1 MSDSFCCSPHAT
13 HGLQVVPNLS
23 NMLKFSKLPQWRQG
37 FHPSA
42 STTQGT
48 KSSRGVPALGAA
60 CICAA
65 RMMHP
70 SWVPA
75 RRQVALC
82 TQGLWGWDFGTSG
95 SPGCATSGNPRV
107 CHPKWD
113 SASLRFDSFSVTFQG
128 EVWGGVIFPS
138 SAFVIT
144 SVRLLGLCRLK
155 CLQFGKATFFQEEK
169 LGK

>member
-1 MSDSFCCSPHAT
+1 M
-13 HGLQVVPNLS
+13 G
-23 NMLKFSKLPQWRQG
+23 SKLCQISLTCSN
-37 FHPSA
+37 SA
-42 STTQGT
+42 SCPSGGRDFIPQPQPRAQKAAG
-48 KSSRGVPALGAA
+48 GVPALGAA

-65 RMMHP
+65 RLMHP

-95 SPGCATSGNPRV
+95 SPGCATSGKPRV

-113 SASLRFDSFSVTFQG
+113 SAGLRFDSLSVTFQG
-128 EVWGGVIFPS
+128 EVWEGVIFPS

-144 SVRLLGLCRLK
+144 LVRLLGLCRLK